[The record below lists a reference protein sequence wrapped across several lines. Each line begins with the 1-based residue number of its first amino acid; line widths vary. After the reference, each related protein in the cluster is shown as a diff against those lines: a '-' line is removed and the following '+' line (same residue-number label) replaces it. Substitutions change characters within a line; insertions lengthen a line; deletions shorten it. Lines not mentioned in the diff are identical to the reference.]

1 MAPDEKETKEKCTRL
16 SVKNQLLI
24 IIISTV
30 ILTGALTLTTVI
42 KSSDSMF
49 VGEVNIIDLTQ
60 MFGKFVPVDSD
71 MQIDIAFILLS
82 PTSLE
87 KDKTEGV
94 YLVERTQ
101 FSDCISCDS
110 RKVPVKIEY
119 ESTWSFIIMTKLGLI
134 DSAENG
140 GMKFRP
146 VETAKV
152 TFHDGTEQTIQY
164 DRDIAYI
171 MSKYTLK

>member
-1 MAPDEKETKEKCTRL
+1 MSSEDKEIKEKRVKL
-16 SVKNQLLI
+16 SVQSQLLI

-30 ILTGALTLTTVI
+30 IVTGALTLTTVI
-42 KSSDSMF
+42 TTTDSMF
-49 VGEVNIIDLTQ
+49 VGSVNIIDLTQ
-60 MFGKFVPVDSD
+60 MFGKFIPEDSD

-87 KDKTEGV
+87 KEKTEGV

-101 FSDCISCDS
+101 FSDCISCDE
-110 RKVPVKIEY
+110 RKIPVKIEY

-146 VETAKV
+146 VETANV
-152 TFHDGTEQTIQY
+152 IFHDGTEQTIQY